1 MQHFIPRTSLVHRAA
16 AAGLLFLAAACGGSD
31 AEVAEQSQAA
41 NAEQVD
47 QKSSGTATE
56 RELASFTAPADSV
69 LTPRQVEA
77 FLRTTLVQ
85 FDLVRQEAP
94 QYHAKVAQMEQ
105 RAEKSNGGLVAGLR
119 NMADAGG
126 VIVGFGDLIGGSYV
140 RSARSLGY
148 NPAEMEWVRERM
160 AEVSMALAMQPMY
173 EAAAQQAQSMRQ
185 MAESYRGQPGFTDE
199 QVQEMLRNAD
209 ETEKSAREQMAG
221 SRAIGRNME
230 ILRQARPNVTT
241 NMWTAV
247 ALVGGPGGLLGLTG
261 LGDPTD
267 TTSVRQMNEWRR
279 IYTDA
284 LANKVTPGLE
294 ASVPAHEAK
303 PRLEAAEPA
312 SN

>member
-1 MQHFIPRTSLVHRAA
+1 MQYFAFRTSTVHRAA
-16 AAGLLFLAAACGGSD
+16 AAGLLFLAAACGGAD
-31 AEVAEQSQAA
+31 ENVADQSQAA

-47 QKSSGTATE
+47 QKSSATATE

-69 LTPRQVEA
+69 LTPGQVEA
-77 FLRTTLVQ
+77 FLKTTLVQ
-85 FDLVRQEAP
+85 FDLIRQEAP
-94 QYHAKVAQMEQ
+94 QYHAKMAQMEQ
-105 RAEKSNGGLVAGLR
+105 RAETSNGGLVAGLR

-126 VIVGFGDLIGGSYV
+126 VIVGFGDLVGGSYV

-173 EAAAQQAQSMRQ
+173 EAAAQQARTMREQ
-185 MAESYRGQPGFTDE
+185 AQSYRGQPGFDDATI
-199 QVQEMLRNAD
+199 QQMLQSAD
-209 ETEKSAREQMAG
+209 EMEKGAREQMSG
-221 SRAIGRNME
+221 SAAIGRNLE
-230 ILRQARPNVTT
+230 ILRQARPNVTSH
-241 NMWTAV
+241 MWTAV

-261 LGDPTD
+261 LGDPAD
-267 TTSVRQMNEWRR
+267 TTAVRQMNEWRR

-294 ASVPAHEAK
+294 ASVPAGEAK
-303 PRLEAAEPA
+303 PRLEAEQPA